1 MHPFYVI
8 RALGGF
14 LFLLGALL
22 MAWNL
27 WKTVNSAVTAASVSP
42 ALAPAE

>member
-8 RALGGF
+8 RALGGL

-27 WKTVNSAVTAASVSP
+27 WKTVNAAEAAASARV